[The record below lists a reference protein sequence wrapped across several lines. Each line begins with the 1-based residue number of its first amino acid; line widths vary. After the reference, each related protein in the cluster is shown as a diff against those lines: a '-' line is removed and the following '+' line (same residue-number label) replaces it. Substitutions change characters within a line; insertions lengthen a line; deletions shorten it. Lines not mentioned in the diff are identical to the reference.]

1 MKHFMRWISPLI
13 LGMVEFYSLRL
24 ATDPSR
30 KTEWWPDFNN
40 QIRALTLT
48 ILLCYVT
55 DYILR
60 YFFHKYIF
68 KREVSAGKEY
78 TCILLGLFALTN
90 IPLSAFYA
98 TGIIELGQ
106 PISDYLLVNIIY
118 VPINTLYYMII
129 RNKENANYYH
139 QQKLQL
145 EKLRNEQLDTE
156 LKLLKSQYHPH
167 FLFNALNTI
176 YFQIDDGNVQAK
188 QSVEILSELLRY
200 QLYDINQTVTIAQD
214 VSHLKAYIRFQ
225 RLRMSERLILT
236 EEYDL
241 YNKSQKL
248 HPLLFQPLAENAF
261 KYVSGEQRIHF
272 SLKQTENS
280 LVFTAENSINRQ
292 ITALS
297 KQTNGL
303 GVENLKKRLQI
314 LYPDKHQLKIDN
326 KENNFHVELTLKL
339 TPHENKVCHN
349 R

>member
-118 VPINTLYYMII
+118 VPINTLYYTII

-236 EEYDL
+236 EEYAL
-241 YNKSQKL
+241 YNESQEL

-272 SLKQTENS
+272 
-280 LVFTAENSINRQ
+280 
-292 ITALS
+292 
-297 KQTNGL
+297 
-303 GVENLKKRLQI
+303 
-314 LYPDKHQLKIDN
+314 P
-326 KENNFHVELTLKL
+326 
-339 TPHENKVCHN
+339 
-349 R
+349 